1 MPYSKDINSYPS
13 TFFGIYLKAL
23 EEPFEISCNSEA
35 QRTSLIQQLHAF
47 RRAAELSKAAGFETM
62 RKVLITKGE
71 GFKIH
76 FSNRDHSIDNLL
88 QESGIN
94 PIDLERFRIKTLEQ
108 SEALQEQY
116 ESEVDIFNK
125 FTSTTEEE
133 GEENGEKDDIS

>member
-13 TFFGIYLKAL
+13 TFFGIYMKAL
-23 EEPFEISCNSEA
+23 EEPFEISCESEA

-71 GFKIH
+71 GLKIR
-76 FSNRDHSIDNLL
+76 FSNRDHSIDQLL
-88 QESGIN
+88 EGSGID
-94 PIDLERFRIKTLEQ
+94 PVELERFRVKTIEQ
-108 SEALQEQY
+108 SQALQEQY

-125 FTSTTEEE
+125 YQKE
-133 GEENGEKDDIS
+133 GESNDDEKDDLS